1 MKYLILSISLALSLG
16 AFAQPGNGTL
26 QAFKAEKLFGEG
38 KMLYEDSDFLKAIA
52 VFDEVAILNPNHPQV
67 FLYRA
72 ESYYALG
79 DFEKALDDFTR
90 AADLQPS
97 NAEIRNSL
105 GTAAAKLGL
114 YDAAA
119 AYFYEALKIDP
130 NHTGAQNNL
139 AQVEKLRKER
149 DPYAKP
155 INEEGWV
162 VENNNP
168 VDNQD
173 NPYDNNYP
181 NNTYPNNTYPNNNNS
196 FPENNFPNNTF
207 PNGSSVTDNQG
218 DNVVSTSRVGK
229 TYDTKNITIGQQR
242 DNGLRILRIRFTEN
256 STIITLE
263 ITAVGTEPFP
273 LKLGAINSKEA
284 FYLADQ
290 SMRPVARL
298 KNVTGLSTWP
308 NRVYNLRP
316 RERKVISLEFE
327 SLDENVSIFHL
338 LEGQSNRPISW
349 DFYEIELK
357 G

>member
-1 MKYLILSISLALSLG
+1 MKYLILSISLALTLG

-52 VFDEVAILNPNHPQV
+52 IFDEVAILNPNHSQV

-79 DFEKALDDFTR
+79 DFEKALDDFTK
-90 AADLQPS
+90 AADLQPG
-97 NAEIRNSL
+97 NPEIRNSL

-130 NHTGAQNNL
+130 NHTGAQTNL

-162 VENNNP
+162 VENNKPGN
-168 VDNQD
+168 NQG

-181 NNTYPNNTYPNNNNS
+181 NTNYPGSNSFPNNS
-196 FPENNFPNNTF
+196 FPENNFPDNPF
-207 PNGSSVTDNQG
+207 PNSDPVINNQG
-218 DNVVSTSRVGK
+218 GEVVSTSRVGK
-229 TYDTKNITIGQQR
+229 TYDAKNIVVGHQR
-242 DNGLRILRIRFTEN
+242 DNGLRILRIRFTDN

-263 ITAVGTEPFP
+263 ITAVGAEPFP
-273 LKLGAINSKEA
+273 LKLGAINSQEA

-308 NRVYNLRP
+308 NRIYNLRP

-338 LEGQSNRPISW
+338 LEGQGNRPISW